1 MTFKPA
7 LLLLC
12 FLAAA
17 VPGRAQAPAA
27 PKEPPIEFRATA
39 WNRDFPDLFYEV
51 NGKPQPL
58 ALRRGTIS
66 PPQLVQGASPKLVLY
81 KPTIIDG
88 EPGKV
93 QVGELTLN
101 RPPLKNLIVVWLEKN
116 GRYGATVLAD
126 EPGRPAAGQVR
137 FVNLA
142 GRPLALNCN
151 GRTEVCA
158 PGGEMIVAAQKGG
171 VGIRV
176 AVEVKSNGQWKLAL
190 MNGLPITANERV
202 TAFIADPGKLAL
214 SPEEEEK
221 EIKARPLSLFVIR
234 DTVETP

>member
-27 PKEPPIEFRATA
+27 PKEPPVEFRAIA
-39 WNRDFPDLFYEV
+39 WNRDFPDVFYEIK
-51 NGKPQPL
+51 GKEQPL
-58 ALRRGTIS
+58 PLHRGALT
-66 PPQLVQGASPKLVLY
+66 PPQLYTGAPKLVLFV
-81 KPTIIDG
+81 PTMIEG
-88 EPGKV
+88 KRGKV
-93 QVGELTLN
+93 PIAELTLN
-101 RPPLKNLIVVWLEKN
+101 LPPKKNLIVVWLEKN
-116 GRYGATVLAD
+116 GQYGATVLAD

-151 GRTEVCA
+151 DQTEVCA
-158 PGGEMIVAAQKGG
+158 SGAERIVTAQKGG
-171 VGIRV
+171 VGIRI
-176 AVEVKSNGQWKLAL
+176 AVEVQTNGQWKLAL
-190 MNGLPITANERV
+190 MNGLPVASNERV
-202 TAFIADPGKLAL
+202 TAFIADPSRLAR

-221 EIKARPLSLFVIR
+221 DIKVRPLSLFVIR
-234 DTVETP
+234 DTVAAP